1 MASLS
6 LTQSRYSMN
15 SKQQQ
20 IDETVDVM
28 WYSGMNDCYENDMS
42 FVMLS
47 DYLDGITGECD
58 SWQSAH

>member
-1 MASLS
+1 
-6 LTQSRYSMN
+6 MN

-28 WYSGMNDCYENDMS
+28 WYSGMNDCYENDMW
-42 FVMLS
+42 FYRIA

>member
-1 MASLS
+1 
-6 LTQSRYSMN
+6 MN
-15 SKQQQ
+15 FDQNV